1 MVRNR
6 DVIVVFAALI
16 LSIAFAAMGWDFFGP
31 LPK

>member
-6 DVIVVFAALI
+6 NVIVVFAALI
-16 LSIAFAAMGWDFFGP
+16 LSIAFAAVEWDLFGP